1 MDKLISQL
9 GIAPAS
15 VQIDLDHV
23 MINVADAFPGKQ
35 HKPPCQV
42 DHGRSNSFLFQWFDS
57 PEAWHS
63 KWPWCRSQGAA
74 MKVVSL

>member
-35 HKPPCQV
+35 HMNPLAKWIMV
-42 DHGRSNSFLFQWFDS
+42 DQTLFCFNGLIHQRPGIPSGHGADPREL
-57 PEAWHS
+57 P
-63 KWPWCRSQGAA
+63 
-74 MKVVSL
+74 